1 LTLQTIS
8 PLVKSAQ
15 YAVRGELLLRAE
27 EHEKALRKWKENQS
41 KSPNLLPFDE
51 VVYCN
56 IGNPQALKQTPITFA
71 RQILAL
77 MEYPQMMENDFI
89 EKIFP
94 MEAIARAKKML
105 EGMNNGMGAYSNSQ
119 GIPFIRED
127 VASFISKRDGY
138 PSLPEDIFL
147 YNGASPAVQAVL
159 SLMIRDSSDGIM
171 IPIPQ
176 YPLYSGSLALIGG
189 AQVGYYLNE
198 ESNWGLSCEELERS
212 FQEASQKGIRPRALV
227 VINPGNPT
235 GQILT
240 MENMMEVIKFCYE
253 RRLVLLADEVYQEN
267 VYIGERRP
275 WHSFKKVLRSMG
287 SQYSEFELFSFHSVS
302 KGFLGECGHRGG
314 YLEVVSIDSEVKAQL
329 YKLSSLQLCP
339 NTVGQVLVDVMV
351 NPPQEKDG
359 SCYVLYIEERDR
371 ILRSLKSRAERVT
384 RTLNTLENVT
394 CLAAEGAMYAF
405 ARLHLPAHA
414 VEVAKTV
421 NKAPDTFYCL
431 QLLDATGICVVP
443 GSGFGQR
450 DGTFHFRTTFLPP
463 EEQIERVLEKIQ
475 KFNSQFM
482 KQYA

>member
-1 LTLQTIS
+1 
-8 PLVKSAQ
+8 
-15 YAVRGELLLRAE
+15 
-27 EHEKALRKWKENQS
+27 
-41 KSPNLLPFDE
+41 
-51 VVYCN
+51 
-56 IGNPQALKQTPITFA
+56 
-71 RQILAL
+71 
-77 MEYPQMMENDFI
+77 
-89 EKIFP
+89 
-94 MEAIARAKKML
+94 
-105 EGMNNGMGAYSNSQ
+105 
-119 GIPFIRED
+119 
-127 VASFISKRDGY
+127 
-138 PSLPEDIFL
+138 
-147 YNGASPAVQAVL
+147 
-159 SLMIRDSSDGIM
+159 
-171 IPIPQ
+171 
-176 YPLYSGSLALIGG
+176 
-189 AQVGYYLNE
+189 
-198 ESNWGLSCEELERS
+198 
-212 FQEASQKGIRPRALV
+212 
-227 VINPGNPT
+227 
-235 GQILT
+235 